1 MSHEICQTERLRV
14 RAYTIADEA
23 ALFEVVAD
31 PYARKFYPEIGGP
44 RNVRAWVEWNIRN
57 YDEFGSSGTFLR

>member
-23 ALFEVVAD
+23 ALFEVFAD

-44 RNVRAWVEWNIRN
+44 RKRAGMGRVE
-57 YDEFGSSGTFLR
+57 YPEL